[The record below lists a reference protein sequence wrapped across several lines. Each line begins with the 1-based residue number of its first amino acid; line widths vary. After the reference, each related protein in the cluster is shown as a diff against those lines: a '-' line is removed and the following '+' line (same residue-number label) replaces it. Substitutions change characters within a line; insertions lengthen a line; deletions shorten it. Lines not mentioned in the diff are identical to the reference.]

1 MKSITFFTF
10 LSSHDVIYICIKDD
24 VLILR
29 MFAKCLSVNLFLSA
43 VLIFFMHEKNCS
55 QQYVLPHM
63 HNNFLDKSTIRLNS
77 LNECNFL

>member
-1 MKSITFFTF
+1 M
-10 LSSHDVIYICIKDD
+10 LSRFAFKDV

-29 MFAKCLSVNLFLSA
+29 IFAKCLSVNLFFSA
-43 VLIFFMHEKNCS
+43 VLMFLMHEKNCS

-63 HNNFLDKSTIRLNS
+63 HNNFLDKFTISLNS